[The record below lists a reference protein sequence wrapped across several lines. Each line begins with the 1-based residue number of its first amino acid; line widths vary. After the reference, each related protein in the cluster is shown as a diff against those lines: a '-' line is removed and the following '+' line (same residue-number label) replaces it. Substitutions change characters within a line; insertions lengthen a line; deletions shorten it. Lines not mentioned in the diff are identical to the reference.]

1 MATSILSTGS
11 ALPEKAVSNN
21 DLSTLVE
28 TSDEWITERTG
39 IKYRHVVTEE
49 SALSLAVR
57 AARQAI
63 ESSHI
68 DAQDIGL
75 IIFSTITSD
84 SLVPSASCCL
94 RAELGI
100 EHAVAFDLN
109 AACTGFVYSMTVAD
123 ALMKSCGI
131 KNALIVGCEALSRI
145 TDWSDRGTCILFG
158 DGAGAAVLQNNDSDS
173 GILAAFLDGENDF
186 NGALTCSVSYDAT
199 PFGSAKGEHN
209 KIEMNGKSVFR
220 YAVGAMTEAVTR
232 VAENA
237 GKSLEDI
244 DWVVPH
250 QANLR
255 IIDSAAKKLK
265 IPREKFFTNLDRC
278 GNTSSASIPM
288 ALDGLFKSGKVKK
301 GDLIVLT
308 GFGGGFTSGAVMF
321 KA

>member
-1 MATSILSTGS
+1 M
-11 ALPEKAVSNN
+11 PERAVSNN
-21 DLSTLVE
+21 DLSKLVD

-39 IKYRHVVTEE
+39 IKYRRIIGDEA
-49 SALSLAVR
+49 ALSLAAK
-57 AARQAI
+57 AARQAV
-63 ESSHI
+63 ESSKI
-68 DAQDIGL
+68 DMQDIGL

-84 SLVPSASCCL
+84 TLVPAASCCL

-109 AACTGFVYSMTVAD
+109 AACTGFVYSLTVAD
-123 ALMKSCGI
+123 AMMKSCGI
-131 KNALIVGCEALSRI
+131 KNALVVGCEALSRI
-145 TDWSDRGTCILFG
+145 TDWNDRGTCILFG

-173 GILAAFLDGENDF
+173 GILSAFLDGENDV
-186 NGALTCSVSYDAT
+186 NGALTCRIGYDAN
-199 PFGSAKGEHN
+199 PFNGGKSENK
-209 KIEMNGKSVFR
+209 KIEMNGKAVFR
-220 YAVGAMTEAVTR
+220 YAVGAMTQAVTR

-237 GKSLEDI
+237 GKGLDEI
-244 DWVVPH
+244 DWIVPH

-265 IPREKFFTNLDRC
+265 IPRERFFTNLECC

-301 GDLIVLT
+301 GDFIVLT